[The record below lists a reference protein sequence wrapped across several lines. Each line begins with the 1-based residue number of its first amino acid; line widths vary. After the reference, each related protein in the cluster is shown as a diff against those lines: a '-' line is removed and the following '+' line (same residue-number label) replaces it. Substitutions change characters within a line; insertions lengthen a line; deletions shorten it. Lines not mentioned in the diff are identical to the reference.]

1 MIRIRTAA
9 ATAGLAACLAS
20 PQALAQ
26 RNEPPP
32 EGLLQLQ
39 ASATAE
45 VAHDV
50 MSLVLGTTRDGAD
63 AAAVQTALRQALEAA
78 LAEARRIARPGQ
90 VEVRTGN
97 FSLFPRHGTK
107 GTITGWQGQTE
118 LIVEGKDMA
127 AIAQLAGRIQT
138 LTVSRV
144 GYALSREQREK
155 AEADV
160 GAQAIARFRARA
172 GEYAKGF
179 GYGSFV
185 LREVQV
191 SSDAA
196 PPPVPVMR
204 ARTTAMEAADAS
216 LPVEAGKGSVTVNIS
231 GTVQMVK

>member
-1 MIRIRTAA
+1 MIRIRAA
-9 ATAGLAACLAS
+9 ATAAGLAACLAS
-20 PQALAQ
+20 PQASAQ
-26 RNEPPP
+26 RTEPPP
-32 EGLLQLQ
+32 EGLLSLQ

-63 AAAVQTALRQALEAA
+63 AASVQSALRQALDAA
-78 LAEARRIARPGQ
+78 VAEARRIARPGQ
-90 VEVRTGN
+90 VDVRTGN
-97 FSLFPRHGTK
+97 FSLFPRHGSK
-107 GTITGWQGQTE
+107 GAITGWQGQTE

-160 GAQAIARFRARA
+160 SAQAIARFRARA

-179 GYGSFV
+179 GYGNFL

-196 PPPVPVMR
+196 PPPMPVVR
-204 ARTTAMEAADAS
+204 ARTMAMEAADAA
-216 LPVEAGKGSVTVNIS
+216 LPVEAGKGSVTVNVS

>member
-9 ATAGLAACLAS
+9 ATAVLAACLAS
-20 PQALAQ
+20 PQALAR

-45 VAHDV
+45 VAYDV

-63 AAAVQTALRQALEAA
+63 AATVQTALRQALDAA
-78 LAEARRIARPGQ
+78 LAEARRIARQGQ

-97 FSLFPRHGTK
+97 FSLFPRHGSK

-127 AIAQLAGRIQT
+127 SIAQLAGRIQT

-160 GAQAIARFRARA
+160 AAQAIARFRARA

-179 GYGSFV
+179 GYGNFV

-196 PPPVPVMR
+196 PPPMPVMR

-216 LPVEAGKGSVTVNIS
+216 LPVEAGKGSVTVSIS